1 MSQSVIPIVANPASG
16 GGKGRKVVGALEDAL
31 QARGYAFRTY
41 LTQGPGQAG
50 ELAREALDASD
61 AGVEALLVVGGDGT
75 IHEVANGLVRP
86 MASGAE
92 PLPPMV
98 LVPVGTGNDFHRMVG
113 SAKGVAAAVDLL
125 TRGRAAPFEVGEARW
140 PGGSRYFVNLAG
152 VGVDVEVLK
161 RRAAFSHLPGLSQ
174 YLAALLSAVT
184 KFRPAAFRMELGHD
198 GEVMEHAT
206 LLTAVTVGPSIG
218 GGFLLSPSARPDDQ
232 LLDFFSAEDLSLPR
246 LARYIPKVIRG
257 THASVEGIH
266 MRQVSRVRL
275 SSLDGSLFYFE
286 LDGELMAQAVPWL
299 EIQVHPAAL
308 PVMIPGGGRR

>member
-1 MSQSVIPIVANPASG
+1 MPQSLIPIVANPASG
-16 GGKGRKVVGALEDAL
+16 GGKGRKIVGALEEAL
-31 QARGYAFRTY
+31 RARGYPFRTY
-41 LTQGPGQAG
+41 LTRGPGQAG
-50 ELAREALDASD
+50 GLALEAVASG
-61 AGVEALLVVGGDGT
+61 AEALLVVGGDGT
-75 IHEVANGLVRP
+75 VHEVANGLVGSQ
-86 MASGAE
+86 ASDGPPGAQR
-92 PLPPMV
+92 LPPMA

-113 SAKGVAAAVDLL
+113 SAKGAAAAVDLL
-125 TRGRAAPFEVGEARW
+125 ARGRAVPFEVGRAHW

-184 KFRPAAFRMELGHD
+184 RFRPAAFRMEVGHD

-206 LLTAVTVGPSIG
+206 LLTAVTVGPSVG
-218 GGFLLSPSARPDDQ
+218 GGFLLSPDARPDDG

-266 MRQVSRVRL
+266 MRQVTRVRI
-275 SSLDGSLFYFE
+275 SSADDTPFYFE
-286 LDGELMAQAVPWL
+286 LDGELMPHAVPWL
-299 EIQVHPAAL
+299 EIQVQPAAL
-308 PVMIPGGGRR
+308 PVLVPEGRP